1 MAAVSGAR
9 LNGSHLSLQ
18 MHRTELVWATHY
30 HSCMHNSFSYL
41 LGIYMRIGCL
51 TRSTWKDRN
60 GKARSAGETMLC
72 CPPPI
77 CSRVSERSKS
87 LECWRASR
95 FLSSLSC
102 RLSSFCWAV
111 NRLPYIWTR
120 SVFIFYLPSPRPWS
134 LRHRTR
140 WHPERHVPKV
150 RINPYIWI
158 VNPLR
163 TYIHTYIHT
172 YIQAQ
177 AQTKAPLAPAA
188 PARLWASC

>member
-18 MHRTELVWATHY
+18 MHRTELECAAHY

-41 LGIYMRIGCL
+41 LGIHMRIGCL

-60 GKARSAGETMLC
+60 GEARSAGETMLC

-77 CSRVSERSKS
+77 CSRVSEQSKS
-87 LECWRASR
+87 LECWHASR

-111 NRLPYIWTR
+111 NRLPYIWTC
-120 SVFIFYLPSPRPWS
+120 SVVIFYLPSPWPRS
-134 LRHRTR
+134 LRYR
-140 WHPERHVPKV
+140 ERHVPKV
-150 RINPYIWI
+150 CINLYIWI

-163 TYIHTYIHT
+163 TYIHTYIH
-172 YIQAQ
+172 IQAQ
-177 AQTKAPLAPAA
+177 AQTRAPLAPAT
-188 PARLWASC
+188 PARLWASR